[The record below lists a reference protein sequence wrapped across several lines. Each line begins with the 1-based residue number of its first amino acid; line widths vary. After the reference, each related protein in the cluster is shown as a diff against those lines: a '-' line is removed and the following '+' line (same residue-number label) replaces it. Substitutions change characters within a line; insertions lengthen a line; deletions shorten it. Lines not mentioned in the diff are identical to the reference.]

1 MITEYFIGFLIAF
14 GLIIL
19 LRVLVPKI
27 VKSESAI
34 KIKYSQSHIHDMIKD
49 SLPDS
54 PFLPIQKPR
63 QTLNHEKSVNLRV
76 LFIDKEAYWI
86 KENKLFIA
94 DHESG
99 VVKEDTA
106 RRVDTMGMNRV
117 QLDKVIYIVDVL
129 NEGNENDRG
138 YPGNKGF

>member
-54 PFLPIQKPR
+54 FFLPIQKPR

-117 QLDKVIYIVDVL
+117 QLDKVIYIVDIL
-129 NEGNENDRG
+129 NEGNKNDSGRTG
-138 YPGNKGF
+138 DKGI